1 MPLKR
6 ELGPFWSQTL
16 CVDAVDASLSPEST
30 TETTEIPPSTELD
43 PFVLLASQS
52 TLHPAPEPVRFLVK
66 KKPHKQ
72 LEHSIR
78 TRM

>member
-16 CVDAVDASLSPEST
+16 CVDAVDAPLSPEST
-30 TETTEIPPSTELD
+30 IETTEIPPSTELD
-43 PFVLLASQS
+43 LLVLLAPQS
-52 TLHPAPEPVRFLVK
+52 TLHPAPEPVRFLIEK
-66 KKPHKQ
+66 KHKR
-72 LEHSIR
+72 LEHRIR